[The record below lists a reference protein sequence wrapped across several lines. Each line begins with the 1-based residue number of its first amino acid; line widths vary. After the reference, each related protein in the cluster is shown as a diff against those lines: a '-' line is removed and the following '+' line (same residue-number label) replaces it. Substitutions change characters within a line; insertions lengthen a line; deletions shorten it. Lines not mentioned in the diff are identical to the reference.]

1 VIHRTRSRPGAPGKH
16 RRRSVALLAA
26 LLALLAIAPL
36 VGCTRVR
43 TALAVQGDDTVAGDI
58 VIARAGGPAPV
69 IDVPASL
76 ADRVTSK
83 PYRADGYQGVTLRF
97 SDLRFDEINSLVS
110 VAPDAAG
117 RFRFGLRRAG
127 SLVVLGGQ
135 VDLTAVP
142 VDQADVQLKV
152 AFPGTVVNSD
162 GQLDGSG
169 LSWVFSPG
177 QVTEFNAVVSTPDP
191 AAPSI
196 TRWLLL
202 VGLVV
207 LAAAAGVAWLA
218 WSQRNPPSRWSA
230 QRDPKKAHSTRPEEK
245 TR

>member
-1 VIHRTRSRPGAPGKH
+1 MTRVSARRGAPGGH

-26 LLALLAIAPL
+26 LLALLAIGSLA
-36 VGCTRVR
+36 GCTRVR

-58 VIARAGGPAPV
+58 VIARAGGPAPA
-69 IDVPASL
+69 ITVPAAL
-76 ADRVTSK
+76 ADRVTTK
-83 PYRADGYQGVTLRF
+83 PYREDGYQGATLRF
-97 SDLRFDEINSLVS
+97 TDLRFDEINSLVS

-117 RFRFGLRRAG
+117 RFKFLLRRAG

-162 GQLDGSG
+162 GQLDGGG

-177 QVTEFNAVVSTPDP
+177 QVTEFNAVVSVPDP

-207 LAAAAGVAWLA
+207 LAAAVGVAVLA
-218 WSQRNPPSRWSA
+218 LSQRNPPSRWSA
-230 QRDPKKAHSTRPEEK
+230 QREPKKARSASPEET